1 MKRELIAPNT
11 HITVLKNEKFKRNRI
26 SINFI
31 MPNARGKATMYAL
44 LPGILERA
52 YEDYPDMQTFSR
64 KLNRMYAARLS
75 VGNAVIGANRC
86 LRFTVQGIKNEYCI
100 NGEDLLAELCHV
112 LLGVIFRP
120 CLEDGAFVSDWLEV
134 EKFKLR
140 EDIQGEINDKR
151 GYCVK
156 NARRKFFGDG
166 LNGVERMGYLNEIDA
181 ITPQQLFECYK
192 EMLEQ
197 AVVEIFITANNPDSA
212 IEKLTQAFNTDRTAT
227 AEILPVTAMHV
238 KTAEFFSESMD
249 TTQGKVC
256 LLYTTERLL
265 TEDERYHMLVASALY
280 GGTASSRL
288 FKNVREKQSLC
299 YYCAAGF
306 NGFTSSMSVDSGVE
320 HHNTQRTIDA
330 VQAELKNMIEGEIT
344 DEEIRQT
351 KLIIINSLKAN
362 YDGLHGLEAWYL
374 NEAIRGTSF
383 TPEMVMDRVE
393 AVTADDIRNVL
404 KLLNLNVVY
413 TLTK

>member
-1 MKRELIAPNT
+1 
-11 HITVLKNEKFKRNRI
+11 
-26 SINFI
+26 
-31 MPNARGKATMYAL
+31 
-44 LPGILERA
+44 
-52 YEDYPDMQTFSR
+52 
-64 KLNRMYAARLS
+64 
-75 VGNAVIGANRC
+75 
-86 LRFTVQGIKNEYCI
+86 
-100 NGEDLLAELCHV
+100 
-112 LLGVIFRP
+112 
-120 CLEDGAFVSDWLEV
+120 
-134 EKFKLR
+134 
-140 EDIQGEINDKR
+140 
-151 GYCVK
+151 
-156 NARRKFFGDG
+156 
-166 LNGVERMGYLNEIDA
+166 MGYLNEIDA

>member
-1 MKRELIAPNT
+1 MRREPVAPNT

-31 MPNARGKATMYAL
+31 MPNDRKKATMYAL

-64 KLNRMYAARLS
+64 KLNRMYAAQLS

-100 NGEDLLAELCHV
+100 NGEDLLAQLCDV

-120 CLEDGAFVSDWLEV
+120 CLEDGAFVADWLEV

-140 EDIQGEINDKR
+140 EDIEGEINDKR

-156 NARRKFFGDG
+156 NARRKFFGNDI
-166 LNGVERMGYLNEIDA
+166 NGVERMGYLDEIDG
-181 ITPQQLFECYK
+181 ITPAQLYNCYK

-212 IEKLTQAFNTDRTAT
+212 KEKLAKAFSGRQAASH
-227 AEILPVTAMHV
+227 ILPVTAVLV
-238 KTAEFFSESMD
+238 KETEFFSESMD

-330 VQAELKNMIEGEIT
+330 VQAELKNMINGEIT
-344 DEEIRQT
+344 DEEINQI
-351 KLIIINSLKAN
+351 KLIIVNSLKSN

-374 NEAIRGTSF
+374 NEAVRGTAF
-383 TPEMVMDRVE
+383 TPEMVMERVE
-393 AVTADDIRNVL
+393 AVTAEDIKNVL
-404 KLLNLNVVY
+404 SLLKLNVVY

>member
-1 MKRELIAPNT
+1 
-11 HITVLKNEKFKRNRI
+11 
-26 SINFI
+26 
-31 MPNARGKATMYAL
+31 
-44 LPGILERA
+44 
-52 YEDYPDMQTFSR
+52 
-64 KLNRMYAARLS
+64 
-75 VGNAVIGANRC
+75 
-86 LRFTVQGIKNEYCI
+86 
-100 NGEDLLAELCHV
+100 
-112 LLGVIFRP
+112 
-120 CLEDGAFVSDWLEV
+120 VSDWLEV

-166 LNGVERMGYLNEIDA
+166 LNGVERMGYIDEIDS
-181 ITPQQLFECYK
+181 ITPRQLFECYK
-192 EMLEQ
+192 EMLSQ
-197 AVVEIFITANNPDSA
+197 AVVEIFITANNADSA
-212 IEKLTQAFNTDRTAT
+212 IEKLTQAFNSDRTAT
-227 AEILPVTAMHV
+227 VKILPVTAVPV
-238 KTAEFFSESMD
+238 KEAEFFSESMD

-280 GGTASSRL
+280 GGTTSSRL

-330 VQAELKNMIEGEIT
+330 VQVELKNIIEGEIT
-344 DEEIRQT
+344 EEEINQT

-383 TPEMVMDRVE
+383 TPEMVMERVE

>member
-1 MKRELIAPNT
+1 MDRRLIAPNA
-11 HITVLKNEKFKRNRI
+11 HITVLPNEKFKRNRI
-26 SINFI
+26 SINLI
-31 MPNARGKATMYAL
+31 VPNAREKATMYAL
-44 LPGILERA
+44 MPGLMERA
-52 YEDYPDMQTFSR
+52 YEDYPDMQVFSR
-64 KLNRMYAARLS
+64 KLNRMYAAQLS
-75 VGNAVIGANRC
+75 VGTAVIGANRC
-86 LRFTVQGIKNEYCI
+86 MRFTVQGIKNEYCI
-100 NGEDLLAELCHV
+100 NNEDLMAQLCDV

-140 EDIQGEINDKR
+140 EDIEGEINDKR

-166 LNGVERMGYLNEIDA
+166 INGVERMGYLEEIDG
-181 ITPQQLFECYK
+181 ITPQMLYNCYK
-192 EMLEQ
+192 EMLDN
-197 AVVEIFITANNPDSA
+197 AVVEILITANNPDSA
-212 IEKLTQAFNTDRTAT
+212 VEKLTQAFSYNRPAA
-227 AEILPVTAMHV
+227 AEVLPVTAV
-238 KTAEFFSESMD
+238 EAKEAEFFTESMD

-256 LLYTTERLL
+256 LVYTTKRLL

-330 VQAELKNMIEGEIT
+330 VQVELKNMIEGEIT

-351 KLIIINSLKAN
+351 KLIIINSLKSN

-374 NEAIRGTSF
+374 NEAIRGTEF
-383 TPEMVMDRVE
+383 TPEMVMERVE
-393 AVTADDIRNVL
+393 KVTADDIRNVL
-404 KLLNLNVVY
+404 SLLNLNVVY
-413 TLTK
+413 TISK

>member
-1 MKRELIAPNT
+1 MNRQLIAPKA
-11 HITVLKNEKFKRNRI
+11 HITVLPNEKFKRNRI
-26 SINFI
+26 SINLI
-31 MPNARGKATMYAL
+31 VPNAREMATMYAL
-44 LPGILERA
+44 MPGLMERA
-52 YEDYPDMQTFSR
+52 YEDYPDMQVFSR
-64 KLNRMYAARLS
+64 KLNRMYAAQLS
-75 VGNAVIGANRC
+75 VGTAVIGANRC
-86 LRFTVQGIKNEYCI
+86 MRFTVQGIKNEYCI
-100 NGEDLLAELCHV
+100 NNEDLMAQLCDV

-140 EDIQGEINDKR
+140 EDIEGEINDKR

-166 LNGVERMGYLNEIDA
+166 INGVERMGYLEEIDG
-181 ITPQQLFECYK
+181 ITPQMLYNCYK
-192 EMLEQ
+192 EMLDN
-197 AVVEIFITANNPDSA
+197 AVVEILITANNPDSA
-212 IEKLTQAFNTDRTAT
+212 VEKLTQAFSYNRPAA
-227 AEILPVTAMHV
+227 AEILPVTAV
-238 KTAEFFSESMD
+238 EAKEAEFFTESMD

-256 LLYTTERLL
+256 LVYTTKRLL

-330 VQAELKNMIEGEIT
+330 VQVELKNMIEGEIT

-351 KLIIINSLKAN
+351 KLIIINSLKSN

-374 NEAIRGTSF
+374 NEAIRGTAF
-383 TPEMVMDRVE
+383 TPEMVMERVE
-393 AVTADDIRNVL
+393 KVTADDIRNVL
-404 KLLNLNVVY
+404 SLLNLNVVY
-413 TLTK
+413 TISK